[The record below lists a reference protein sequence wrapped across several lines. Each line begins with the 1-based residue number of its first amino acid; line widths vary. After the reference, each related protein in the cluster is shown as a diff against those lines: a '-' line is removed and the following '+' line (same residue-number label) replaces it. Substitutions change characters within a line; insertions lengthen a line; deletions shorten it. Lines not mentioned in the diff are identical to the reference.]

1 MDIWLYLHFPSL
13 QLDTLFTEDEYPIVI
28 IDGKKNQVKQLNHVS
43 QTEGIVFN
51 MGLGSAAAM
60 CSSLQVH
67 PYNEE
72 TERQYLKRIAQWL
85 YLVTS
90 DISIVEP
97 NGLMLKVSNM
107 LTLYQ
112 SLESYW
118 LTLKAHLSQLPV
130 RYSFA
135 TGYSPYSAKLLA
147 TIHLNKV
154 TDNKAWLEQVLS
166 KQSLSFTELKPKT
179 IEKLNRVGIQNLEGL
194 LKISLTDIAKRFD
207 IELVNYIGR
216 LTGQLKHLV
225 DYYHPPEKF
234 EHYLELLFEIE
245 NVQWLEK
252 PLYKLYL
259 LLENFLYIRD
269 KRAQELLVTLHLRD
283 AEKVQVSVVSAI
295 GEYKAKRWLELS
307 QLRLESLELTAPVT
321 GITLQVKQ
329 LMANEGENK
338 DLFSKYKGE
347 GSALSLVSL
356 LQAKLGQEQVRGI
369 KLIDDHRPENAS
381 QLCEPL
387 ATYEINNKNG
397 KSFTKSKMLRPS
409 FLLRLPQPLIEHV
422 SIQHGPERIVSG
434 WWDKSDVCRDYFVAR
449 TSKGQWLWVFRTP
462 KQQWFVH
469 GFFS

>member
-1 MDIWLYLHFPSL
+1 MELWLYLYFPSL
-13 QLDTLFTEDEYPIVI
+13 QLDTLFTEKELPVVIV
-28 IDGKKNQVKQLNHVS
+28 DGKKNQIKQLNKS
-43 QTEGIVFN
+43 SEQEGILLG

-67 PYNEE
+67 PYCEDS
-72 TERQYLKRIAQWL
+72 ERQYLKRIAQWL

-97 NGLMLKVSNM
+97 NGLLLKVSNM

-118 LTLKAHLSQLPV
+118 LTLKTHLSQLPIS
-130 RYSFA
+130 YSFA
-135 TGYSPYSAKLLA
+135 SGYSPYSAKLLA
-147 TIHLNKV
+147 TNHLNKIC
-154 TDNKAWLEQVLS
+154 DNKAWLEQVLG
-166 KQSLSFTELKPKT
+166 KQSLFLTELQPKT
-179 IEKLNRVGIQNLEGL
+179 IEKLNRVGIQNLDSL
-194 LKISLTDIAKRFD
+194 LKIPLTDIAKRFD

-225 DYYHPPEKF
+225 DFYHPPEKF
-234 EHYLELLFEIE
+234 EHYLELLFEIV

-259 LLENFLYIRD
+259 LLESFLYIRD
-269 KRAQELLVTLHLRD
+269 KRAHELLVTLHLRG
-283 AEKVQVSVVSAI
+283 AESTQVNIISAI

-307 QLRLESLELTAPVT
+307 QLKLESLSLTAPVT
-321 GITLQVKQ
+321 GITLQVEQ
-329 LMANEGENK
+329 LMINEGESK
-338 DLFSKYKGE
+338 DLFSKHQGE

-369 KLIDDHRPENAS
+369 KLVDDHRPEKVT
-381 QLCEPL
+381 QFCEPL
-387 ATYEINNKNG
+387 AHDVVRHSKEKHFNK
-397 KSFTKSKMLRPS
+397 SSALRPS
-409 FLLRLPQPLIEHV
+409 FLLRPPQPLIEHV

-434 WWDKSDVCRDYFVAR
+434 WWDKSNVIRDYFVAR
-449 TSKGQWLWVFRTP
+449 TFKGQWLWVFRTP